1 MSALVD
7 AADRP
12 AAPSSDTP
20 ALPPSSVTSDDAAR
34 VGVRADGA
42 APGDHGGN
50 NASVD
55 AAAEHDLVAGS
66 GTADVSAADGDIAR
80 ESPAGGGSADMS
92 GDADESVAERDDAA
106 ERSAADVG
114 NADNRAADESAADKS
129 AADKSAADVGIA
141 DNRAADKS
149 AGHAGAGDIDGGT
162 PDGHAA
168 DEAEV
173 DAMAGDEA
181 SQNGR
186 AYDGVGPVVG
196 SPAYDGPAY
205 DGAAHEYENAGY
217 GEAEHDSAAD
227 ELADRDDVEETA
239 FVAASSNDQVPYIRA
254 AQAVRHAVPPTR
266 ADLRIDFGAHLEANY
281 RRLVAQLYAITL
293 DPAEAH
299 SVVQD
304 AYSRAW
310 RSWASI
316 SRTPDPTGWVR
327 RVAVRSTMR
336 SWRRF
341 RLRSRQPVGPGPDT
355 SVGAVLAALRRLPPS
370 ERRCVVLHHMA
381 GAPLPEIAAVEG
393 LSVGTT
399 AARLARAQQV
409 VSAGLVDVLSDVLG
423 PEPHALDGWAAPEW
437 DGHRVAAAGHD
448 QEDQR

>member
-1 MSALVD
+1 VSALVD
-7 AADRP
+7 KADRP
-12 AAPSSDTP
+12 AELSSD
-20 ALPPSSVTSDDAAR
+20 ASAVPPSDVAPDEAAVDGVALDDRVEDDAP
-34 VGVRADGA
+34 VNDG
-42 APGDHGGN
+42 
-50 NASVD
+50 
-55 AAAEHDLVAGS
+55 AEHDLVADS
-66 GTADVSAADGDIAR
+66 G
-80 ESPAGGGSADMS
+80 
-92 GDADESVAERDDAA
+92 
-106 ERSAADVG
+106 
-114 NADNRAADESAADKS
+114 AADESA
-129 AADKSAADVGIA
+129 
-141 DNRAADKS
+141 
-149 AGHAGAGDIDGGT
+149 GHDGAGDADGGT
-162 PDGHAA
+162 PDGQAA
-168 DEAEV
+168 DEPED

-181 SQNGR
+181 SQNGQ
-186 AYDGVGPVVG
+186 AYDGVGSVSE
-196 SPAYDGPAY
+196 SPEY
-205 DGAAHEYENAGY
+205 DGAVYGYQDAGY
-217 GEAEHDSAAD
+217 QDARYQDGGYQDGGYQDAEHDGAAG
-227 ELADRDDVEETA
+227 EFADREDAEETA
-239 FVAASSNDQVPYIRA
+239 FVAAATNDRVPYSRA
-254 AQAVRHAVPPTR
+254 AQVVQHAAAPTR

-316 SRTPDPTGWVR
+316 SRMSDPTGWVR

-341 RLRSRQPVGPGPDT
+341 RLRSRRPVGLGLDT

-409 VSAGLVDVLSDVLG
+409 VSAGLLSDVLG
-423 PEPHALDGWAAPEW
+423 PEPLDGWATPEW
-437 DGHRVAAAGHD
+437 DGHRVAATGHD

>member
-1 MSALVD
+1 VTAGTQPREDEVSALVD
-7 AADRP
+7 EADRRGELSST
-12 AAPSSDTP
+12 APVVAP
-20 ALPPSSVTSDDAAR
+20 PVVPPSDVTPDAAVDSAALDDR
-34 VGVRADGA
+34 VGNDAPVDDG
-42 APGDHGGN
+42 
-50 NASVD
+50 
-55 AAAEHDLVAGS
+55 AEHDLVADG
-66 GTADVSAADGDIAR
+66 GAAD
-80 ESPAGGGSADMS
+80 ESPPYD
-92 GDADESVAERDDAA
+92 GDADEGAEH
-106 ERSAADVG
+106 DV
-114 NADNRAADESAADKS
+114 
-129 AADKSAADVGIA
+129 
-141 DNRAADKS
+141 
-149 AGHAGAGDIDGGT
+149 AGDADGGT
-162 PDGHAA
+162 PDGQAV
-168 DEAEV
+168 DEAED

-181 SQNGR
+181 SQNGQ
-186 AYDGVGPVVG
+186 AYDGVGSVSE
-196 SPAYDGPAY
+196 SPAYDGAVY
-205 DGAAHEYENAGY
+205 GYEDAEYEDARYEDAGYEHSRYGDVEHDGAA
-217 GEAEHDSAAD
+217 D
-227 ELADRDDVEETA
+227 EFADRDDAEETA
-239 FVAASSNDQVPYIRA
+239 FVAAATNDSIPYSRA
-254 AQAVRHAVPPTR
+254 AQAVQHAAPTR

-316 SRTPDPTGWVR
+316 SRMPDPTGWVR

-341 RLRSRQPVGPGPDT
+341 RLRSRRPVGPGLDT
-355 SVGAVLAALRRLPPS
+355 NVGAVLAALRRLPPS

-423 PEPHALDGWAAPEW
+423 PEPHALDGWASPEW
-437 DGHRVAAAGHD
+437 DAHRVAATGHD

>member
-1 MSALVD
+1 VSALVD
-7 AADRP
+7 KADRP
-12 AAPSSDTP
+12 AELSSD
-20 ALPPSSVTSDDAAR
+20 ASAVPPSDVAPDEAAVDGVALDDRVEDDAP
-34 VGVRADGA
+34 VNDG
-42 APGDHGGN
+42 
-50 NASVD
+50 
-55 AAAEHDLVAGS
+55 AEHDLVADS
-66 GTADVSAADGDIAR
+66 G
-80 ESPAGGGSADMS
+80 
-92 GDADESVAERDDAA
+92 
-106 ERSAADVG
+106 
-114 NADNRAADESAADKS
+114 AADESA
-129 AADKSAADVGIA
+129 
-141 DNRAADKS
+141 
-149 AGHAGAGDIDGGT
+149 GHDGAGDADGGT
-162 PDGHAA
+162 PDGQAA
-168 DEAEV
+168 DEPED

-181 SQNGR
+181 SQNGQ
-186 AYDGVGPVVG
+186 AYDGVGSVSE
-196 SPAYDGPAY
+196 SPEY
-205 DGAAHEYENAGY
+205 DGAVYGYQDGGYQDAGY
-217 GEAEHDSAAD
+217 EDAEHDGAAG
-227 ELADRDDVEETA
+227 EFADREDAEETA
-239 FVAASSNDQVPYIRA
+239 FVAAATNDRVPYSRA
-254 AQAVRHAVPPTR
+254 AQVVQHAAAPTR

-316 SRTPDPTGWVR
+316 SRMSDPTGWVR

-341 RLRSRQPVGPGPDT
+341 RLRSRRPVGLGLDT

-409 VSAGLVDVLSDVLG
+409 VSAGLLSDVLG
-423 PEPHALDGWAAPEW
+423 PEPLDGWATPEW
-437 DGHRVAAAGHD
+437 DGHRVAATGHD